1 MTILILEKQTFK
13 TKKKKSLE
21 TKKGHLIMKK
31 ALLDQE
37 DLTILNFYAPHN
49 KVPKYTKKMPI

>member
-1 MTILILEKQTFK
+1 
-13 TKKKKSLE
+13 
-21 TKKGHLIMKK
+21 MKK

-37 DLTILNFYAPHN
+37 DLTILNFYAPRN